1 MSKYIIASLIGAVI
15 GYITN
20 WLAIKM
26 LFRPYNEVKILG
38 VKMPFTPGLI
48 PKEQKRIAKS
58 VGETI
63 GTHLLSTDTLVDALA
78 NDSVKDSVKKWSK
91 KKIEQICN
99 SEATVEEILSKI
111 DPNLNESIKIKL
123 KHISK
128 EKLQEILS
136 KKIKA
141 EINGTKTI
149 KDIANDNIKIS
160 IKNYI
165 VDEKA
170 NIAFSISNL
179 LKEPSLSEKIKD
191 MIREGVSSNVNPLMA
206 MFINPDAIYEK
217 VVTVV
222 DSNLMKESTQMDITI
237 FLSSLVDRLDY
248 VELRSLLKGV
258 TEEDVNSLIEKL
270 ASGLDNE
277 IDIIWNNI
285 SEIKVKAIL
294 GNKKESIEVFGVS
307 FIVAIFENFI
317 NNEAGKV
324 IELLNIE
331 KIVEDQINSFPVD
344 FAEEII
350 VGIANKELQAI
361 TWLGALLGGLIGILS
376 PLLSTFY

>member
-63 GTHLLSTDTLVDALA
+63 GTHLLSTDTLVDALG
-78 NDSVKDSVKKWSK
+78 NDAVKDSVKKWSK
-91 KKIEQICN
+91 KKIEKICN
-99 SEATVEEILSKI
+99 SEVTVEEILSKI

-136 KKIKA
+136 KKIKS

-149 KDIANDNIKIS
+149 KDIANENIKMS

-191 MIREGVSSNVNPLMA
+191 LIREGVSSNVNPLMA

-258 TEEDVNSLIEKL
+258 TEEDINSFIEKI

-376 PLLSTFY
+376 PVLSAFY

>member
-63 GTHLLSTDTLVDALA
+63 GTHLLSTDTLVDALG
-78 NDSVKDSVKKWSK
+78 NHSVKDSVKKWSK

-99 SEATVEEILSKI
+99 SEVTVEEILSKI

-136 KKIKA
+136 KKIKV
-141 EINGTKTI
+141 EINGSKTI
-149 KDIANDNIKIS
+149 KDIANDNIKMS

-179 LKEPSLSEKIKD
+179 LKEPTLSEKIKD

-258 TEEDVNSLIEKL
+258 TEEDINSFIEKI

-285 SEIKVKAIL
+285 SEIKVRAIL

>member
-1 MSKYIIASLIGAVI
+1 MSKYIIASVIGAVI
-15 GYITN
+15 GYMTN

-26 LFRPYNEVKILG
+26 LFRPYNEVRIFG

-58 VGETI
+58 VGDTI
-63 GTHLLSTDTLVDALA
+63 GTHLLSKDTLVDALGNKA
-78 NDSVKDSVKKWSK
+78 VKESVERWSK
-91 KKIEQICN
+91 KKIEQMCN
-99 SEATVEEILSKI
+99 SEITVEELINKI
-111 DPNLNESIKIKL
+111 DPSLNEKVKIKL
-123 KHISK
+123 KYISK

-136 KKIKA
+136 KKIKE

-149 KDIANDNIKIS
+149 KDVASDNIKMS

-165 VDEKA
+165 ADEKA

-179 LKEPSLSEKIKD
+179 LKDPSVSEKVKD
-191 MIREGVSSNVNPLMA
+191 MIRDGVSNNVNPLMA
-206 MFINPDAIYEK
+206 MFINPDTIYEK

-248 VELRSLLKGV
+248 IELRSLLKSV
-258 TEEDVNSLIEKL
+258 TEEDINLLIDRIAE
-270 ASGLDNE
+270 GLDNE
-277 IDIIWNNI
+277 IDIIWRNI
-285 SEIKVKAIL
+285 AEIKIKEVL
-294 GNKKESIEVFGVS
+294 QDKKESIENFGLTFMIS
-307 FIVAIFENFI
+307 IFENFI

-324 IELLNIE
+324 FELLNIE

-376 PLLSTFY
+376 PALSAFY

>member
-1 MSKYIIASLIGAVI
+1 MMKYIIASIIGAVI
-15 GYITN
+15 GYLTN

-26 LFRPYNEVKILG
+26 LFRPYNEVKIFG

-63 GTHLLSTDTLVDALA
+63 GTHLLSKDTLVDALR
-78 NDSVKDSVKKWSK
+78 NQSVKDSVEKWSK
-91 KKIEQICN
+91 NKIEEICK
-99 SEATVEEILSKI
+99 SEATLEELLMKI
-111 DPNLNESIKIKL
+111 DPDFNEKIKTKL

-136 KKIKA
+136 KKIKE
-141 EINGTKTI
+141 EINGTKKI
-149 KDIANDNIKIS
+149 KDIAGENIKMS

-170 NIAFSISNL
+170 NIAFSIANL
-179 LKEPSLSEKIKD
+179 LKEPSVAEKVKD
-191 MIREGVSSNVNPLMA
+191 MVAEGVSNNVNPLMA
-206 MFINPDAIYEK
+206 MFINPEAIYEK
-217 VVTVV
+217 AVTVI
-222 DSNLMKESTQMDITI
+222 DGNLMKESTQMDITI

-248 VELRSLLKGV
+248 VEIRSLLKGV
-258 TEEDVNSLIEKL
+258 ATEDIDLFIEKIS
-270 ASGLDNE
+270 SGLDNE
-277 IDIIWNNI
+277 MDDIWTNVV
-285 SEIKVKAIL
+285 SLKVTTIL
-294 GNKKESIEVFGVS
+294 ENKKDSIETFGVS
-307 FIVAIFENFI
+307 FVMSIFENFT
-317 NNEAGKV
+317 NNEAVKV

-331 KIVEDQINSFPVD
+331 KIVEEQINSFPVD

-376 PLLSTFY
+376 PLLSAFY

>member
-26 LFRPYNEVKILG
+26 LFRPYNEVRIFG

-63 GTHLLSTDTLVDALA
+63 GTHLLSTDTLVNALG
-78 NDSVKDSVKKWSK
+78 NDSVKESVEKWSK
-91 KKIEQICN
+91 RKIEQICN
-99 SEATVEEILSKI
+99 SEVTIEELLNKI
-111 DPNLNESIKIKL
+111 DPKLNEKVKIKL
-123 KHISK
+123 KDISK

-136 KKIKA
+136 KKIKE

-149 KDIANDNIKIS
+149 KDVASDNIKMS

-165 VDEKA
+165 VDEKS

-179 LKEPSLSEKIKD
+179 LKEPSVSGKVKE
-191 MIREGVSSNVNPLMA
+191 MIGEGVSSNVNPLMA

-217 VVTVV
+217 VIKVI

-248 VELRSLLKGV
+248 IELRSLLKGV
-258 TEEDVNSLIEKL
+258 SEEDINSLIAKI
-270 ASGLDNE
+270 ATGLDNE
-277 IDIIWNNI
+277 IDIIWGNI

-294 GNKKESIEVFGVS
+294 QNKRESIQAFGIS
-307 FIVAIFENFI
+307 FIVSIFDNFI

-331 KIVEDQINSFPVD
+331 KIVEEQINSFPVD

-376 PLLSTFY
+376 PVLSAFY

>member
-26 LFRPYNEVKILG
+26 LFRPYNEVRILG

-63 GTHLLSTDTLVDALA
+63 GTHLLSTDTLVDALG
-78 NDSVKDSVKKWSK
+78 NDSVKDNVKKWSK

-99 SEATVEEILSKI
+99 SEVTVEEILSRI

-123 KHISK
+123 KHISN
-128 EKLQEILS
+128 EKLQGILS

-149 KDIANDNIKIS
+149 KDIANENIKMS

-258 TEEDVNSLIEKL
+258 TEEDINSFIEKI

-376 PLLSTFY
+376 PVLSAFY